1 MFELQQSPVCV
12 HVSPVFAH
20 CRSEWAPAIVEAAT
34 TAIIAFVQRIIAR
47 GMTRRTRGDGRI
59 VDGHAAGTPFLQ

>member
-20 CRSEWAPAIVEAAT
+20 GTEWAPAIVEAAT

-47 GMTRRTRGDGRI
+47 GMTHSSETPR
-59 VDGHAAGTPFLQ
+59 VDTNSQ

>member
-20 CRSEWAPAIVEAAT
+20 GTEWAPAIVEAAT